1 MKQPVSQ
8 QRELSWKTKEGIL
21 IPINKL
27 TTEQLQAYRKI
38 AAKNVDNY
46 YRNYEFFSE
55 ILEQMD
61 NEIHSRLVDIE
72 QQLIKLKKLEAE
84 I

>member
-61 NEIHSRLVDIE
+61 NEIHSRIEVIE
-72 QQLIKLKKLEAE
+72 QQLIKLKKVEAE

>member
-8 QRELSWKTKEGIL
+8 QRELSWKTKDGSL

-27 TTEQLQAYRKI
+27 TTEQLQVYRKI
-38 AAKNVDNY
+38 AARNVDNY
-46 YRNYEFFSE
+46 YRNFEFFSE

-61 NEIHSRLVDIE
+61 IELHSRVEAVEEELF
-72 QQLIKLKKLEAE
+72 KLKAIEAE
-84 I
+84 V

>member
-8 QRELSWKTKEGIL
+8 QRELSWKTKDGNL

-27 TTEQLQAYRKI
+27 TTEQLQVYRKI
-38 AAKNVDNY
+38 AARNVDNY
-46 YRNYEFFSE
+46 YRNFEFFSE

-61 NEIHSRLVDIE
+61 IELHSRVEAVEEELF
-72 QQLIKLKKLEAE
+72 KLKAIEAE
-84 I
+84 V